1 VVQQRA
7 LLEPTALQA
16 LLQHQRVSVLILVAG
31 VLRAY
36 APVLAGALP
45 TLRLLLTG
53 GDVADPHSHALL
65 LDGGLPELLQTYGP
79 TETTQFVTALA
90 LHQAPDAAA
99 RIPIGRP
106 IANTRI
112 HILDAHGQPTP
123 IGVSGELHIAGAG
136 LARGYLN
143 RADLTA
149 ERFVPDPFAAQLG
162 EPGARM
168 YRTGDLARW
177 VLDDQGQGTIE
188 FLGRNDHQLK
198 IRGFRI
204 EPGEIEAALQACPGV
219 REAVV
224 LARQDAPDGPASTHS
239 KRLVAYVTCLTG
251 FDLQP
256 DALRTRLAACLP
268 EYMVPAAY
276 VLLHALPLT
285 PNGKLDR
292 RALPAPEDS
301 AFGVAAFEP
310 PEGPIESTLAEIWC
324 ELLGVSQ
331 VGRQDN
337 FFSLGGHSL
346 LAVQLASRIR
356 ARLALEVALAEL
368 FAHPGL
374 AAFARVVQCAAASTL
389 PAIVPVSR
397 DAPLPLSFAQQR
409 LWFLDRLDARAG
421 AAYHIPSSV
430 RLVGALDVP
439 ALQAALDR
447 IVQRHEALRTRFES
461 SADSALQHS
470 SVQHSAVQVISAPD
484 VGLSLRHHDLG
495 DLPEA
500 EREPQLQAIADE
512 EAAAAFDLAHG
523 PLIRARLLRLAPEDH
538 VLLVTM
544 HHIVCDGWSM
554 GVLINELGALYTAFS
569 QGRPDPLPALPIQ
582 YADFAVWQRRWL
594 QGPVL
599 QRQLA
604 FWCDHLQGAPALLEL
619 PTDRPRPAA
628 QDFRG
633 AAVGF
638 ALEADLS
645 AALRSLAQRHGTTLF
660 MTLLAAWGALL
671 ARLSG
676 QSDVVIGTPVAN
688 RNRAELE
695 PLIGFFVN
703 TQALR
708 VSLAGNPSV
717 AELLAQVRTTALAAQ
732 DHQDIPFEQVIE
744 ALHPARSLAHTP
756 VFQAMFAWQNIAEQ
770 DLQLHGLQLQAL
782 DAGAPVAKFDI
793 ELSMHEAA
801 DRIGG
806 SLGYAT
812 ALFAQHTIERHVA
825 LFQTLLQALVDHD
838 QAHGQTPVAR
848 LPLLPAPERA
858 LLLGFNATEAAFP
871 AELCIHQL
879 FEAQVAR
886 TPEATALVFE
896 DASLSYAELD
906 ARANRLAHHLVAL
919 GVRPDARVAICL
931 PRGIDMIVALLATLK
946 AGGAYVPLDPQYPS
960 ERLAFMLQD
969 CAPVVLLTDAACAG
983 RLPADA
989 AHAAVA
995 VCRLD
1000 QPEAPWLALPTSAPQ
1015 ATALLPHHL
1024 AYVIYTSGST
1034 GQPKG
1039 VMVPHGNVVHL
1050 HAALEQAAYQACP
1063 GVSRVSL
1070 NASLA
1075 FDASVQQWVQL
1086 ASGRTLV
1093 LLPEATRRD
1102 PSRLRQFIT
1111 EQRIDA
1117 FDATP

>member
-1 VVQQRA
+1 DLAAVRD
-7 LLEPTALQA
+7 
-16 LLQHQRVSVLILVAG
+16 ILHHA
-31 VLRAY
+31 
-36 APVLAGALP
+36 APQSLV
-45 TLRLLLTG
+45 
-53 GDVADPHSHALL
+53 HC
-65 LDGGLPELLQTYGP
+65 YGP
-79 TETTQFVTALA
+79 TETTTFAITHEVSS
-90 LHQAPDAAA
+90 LHDTQHDTL
-99 RIPIGRP
+99 PIGRP

-188 FLGRNDHQLK
+188 FLGRNDHQVK

-421 AAYHIPSSV
+421 AAYHMPSSV

-500 EREPQLQAIADE
+500 EREAQLQAIADE

-756 VFQAMFAWQNIAEQ
+756 VFQV
-770 DLQLHGLQLQAL
+770 QLQAL

-919 GVRPDARVAICL
+919 GV
-931 PRGIDMIVALLATLK
+931 
-946 AGGAYVPLDPQYPS
+946 PS

-1039 VMVPHGNVVHL
+1039 VMGSHGGLVNLAQAQIREFALQPSSRVLQFASFSFDACISEVAMAL
-1050 HAALEQAAYQACP
+1050 CSGAALHVPRP
-1063 GVSRVSL
+1063 GVV
-1070 NASLA
+1070 LA
-1075 FDASVQQWVQL
+1075 AQALLDVVAQRGITH
-1086 ASGRTLV
+1086 ATLPPAV
-1093 LLPEATRRD
+1093 VATLPESATM
-1102 PSRLRQFIT
+1102 PSLERLILAG
-1111 EQRIDA
+1111 EAAAPALVQR
-1117 FDATP
+1117 